1 MLGRT
6 DSRPRAL
13 LLLAALLVF
22 GVACV
27 ARLGYWQLARHDWL
41 VAQARDQVSVQTEI
55 PATRGTIF
63 DRSGTVTLATTI
75 SRDRLVAYPASL
87 VGETPAALTRRAEIS
102 ATLAGILGLR
112 SAAAAELRER
122 IDSGKAYVVLA
133 RGLTTEQSSDVRA
146 AIESGALGQVQLEA
160 EAVRVYPLEGG
171 APKTTIAAHLLG
183 FANREGEGQYGVEGQ
198 WQDALAGAPRV
209 VLAERDA
216 SGRPN
221 LERAATLEAG
231 SPGVDVTL
239 TIDASLQ
246 LAVEREVYA
255 AWVADRAK
263 SVSAVVMDPA
273 TGEILAEAT
282 YPSYDANDYGAV
294 AATTPER
301 FLDPVISAVY
311 EPGSVFKMVTAA
323 AVLEAGVVKRTSRV
337 LDQAKLRLDDGK
349 AFVTNADKG
358 SKGRLT
364 FEDAVAWSRNVVM
377 SKVALELGPTAQE
390 AAEVLHATWAK
401 LGFGD
406 RSGVDVAGEVPGI
419 VRDPARSSWRQIDVA
434 NGSFGQ
440 GVAVTILQLA
450 TAFSA
455 MVNGGILPTPHVVQA
470 VGEAPTVAGDRGRVL
485 TPALSAELVR
495 IMRRVPLAVPFYR
508 DRTVIP
514 GYVVGGKTGTAQIWD
529 GEKKRWKINVF
540 NYSFVGFVGRR
551 TPEVVVAVR
560 IEEGR
565 PTVQRI
571 GQIEMPVESFE
582 LFRRVATDAM
592 ETLDLA
598 PLPASTPA
606 PASPSSPAGT
616 AAP

>member
-6 DSRPRAL
+6 DSRPRTL
-13 LLLAALLVF
+13 LLLAILLVF
-22 GVACV
+22 GAACV
-27 ARLGYWQLARHDWL
+27 ARLGYWQLVRHDWL
-41 VAQARDQVSVQTEI
+41 LAQARDQVAVRTEI
-55 PATRGTIF
+55 PATRGTIY

-75 SRDRLVAYPASL
+75 RQDRLVAYPASL
-87 VGETPAALTRRAEIS
+87 AGETPAASTQRAEIA
-102 ATLAGILGLR
+102 ATLAGILGLGR
-112 SAAAAELRER
+112 DDAADLRQR

-133 RGLTTEQSSDVRA
+133 RGLTTDESSAVRA
-146 AIESGALGQVQLEA
+146 AIDEGVLAQVRLEP
-160 EAVRVYPLEGG
+160 EAVRVYPLDGG

-183 FANREGEGQYGVEGQ
+183 FTNREGAGQYGVEGR
-198 WQDALAGAPRV
+198 WQDALAGAPRIV
-209 VLAERDA
+209 VAERDA
-216 SGRPN
+216 TGRPN
-221 LERAATLEAG
+221 LERATTLEAG

-246 LAVEREVYA
+246 LGVEREVYA

-263 SVSAVVMDPA
+263 SVSALVLDPA

-294 AATTPER
+294 AAAGPER
-301 FLDPVISAVY
+301 FLDPVVAAVY

-323 AVLEAGVVKRTSRV
+323 AVLEAGVVKRTSGVR
-337 LDQAKLRLDDGK
+337 DQATLRLDGGK

-358 SKGRLT
+358 SKGSLT

-377 SKVALELGPTAQE
+377 SKVALKLGPTAQA
-390 AAEVLHATWAK
+390 AAEVLHGTWAK
-401 LGFGD
+401 LGFGAT
-406 RSGVDVAGEVPGI
+406 SGVDLAGEVPGI
-419 VRDPARSSWRQIDVA
+419 VRDPARTAWRQIDVA

-455 MVNGGILPTPHVVQA
+455 MVNGGILPTPHVVQRVGAEA
-470 VGEAPTVAGDRGRVL
+470 VVAGDRGRVL
-485 TPALSAELVR
+485 TTALSAELVK

-508 DRTVIP
+508 DRTLIP
-514 GYVVGGKTGTAQIWD
+514 GYLVGGKTGTAQIWD

-551 TPEVVVAVR
+551 SPEVVVAVR

-565 PTVQRI
+565 PTVQQI
-571 GQIEMPVESFE
+571 GMIEMPVESFE

-592 ETLDLA
+592 ATLDLA
-598 PLPASTPA
+598 PVPARPS
-606 PASPSSPAGT
+606 ASPTPT
-616 AAP
+616 AP

>member
-6 DSRPRAL
+6 DSRPRTL
-13 LLLAALLVF
+13 LLLAGILVF

-41 VAQARDQVSVQTEI
+41 VAQARDQVTVRTEI
-55 PATRGTIF
+55 PADRGTIY
-63 DRSGTVTLATTI
+63 DRSGTVALATTI
-75 SRDRLVAYPASL
+75 RRDRLVAYPVSL
-87 VGETPAALTRRAEIS
+87 AGDQPAAGTRRAEIA
-102 ATLAGILGLR
+102 ATLAGILGLGGDD
-112 SAAAAELRER
+112 AAELRRR

-133 RGLTTEQSSDVRA
+133 RGLTAGQSSAVRA
-146 AIESGALGQVQLEA
+146 GIDSGLLAQVRLEA
-160 EAVRVYPLEGG
+160 EAVRVYPLDGG
-171 APKTTIAAHLLG
+171 APKTTIAAHVLG
-183 FANREGEGQYGVEGQ
+183 FANREGAGQYGVEGR

-221 LERAATLEAG
+221 LEQAVTLEAG

-255 AWVADRAK
+255 AWVADHAK
-263 SVSAVVMDPA
+263 SVSALVLDPV

-282 YPSYDANDYGAV
+282 YPSYDANDYGSI
-294 AATTPER
+294 ATTSPER
-301 FLDPVISAVY
+301 FLDPVVSAVY
-311 EPGSVFKMVTAA
+311 EPGSVFKMATAA
-323 AVLEAGVVKRTSRV
+323 AVLEAGAVKRTTRV
-337 LDQAKLRLDDGK
+337 RDQAILRLDHGK

-358 SKGRLT
+358 SKGTLT

-377 SKVALELGPTAQE
+377 SKVALKLGTTAQA
-390 AAEVLHATWAK
+390 AAEVLHRTWAK
-401 LGFGD
+401 LGFGAL
-406 RSGVDVAGEVPGI
+406 SGVDVAGEVSGI
-419 VRDPARSSWRQIDVA
+419 VRDPARTTWRQIDVA

-440 GVAVTILQLA
+440 GVAVTLLQLA
-450 TAFSA
+450 TACSA
-455 MVNGGILPTPHVVQA
+455 MVNGGILPNPHVVQRVGAEA
-470 VGEAPTVAGDRGRVL
+470 VVAGDRGRVL
-485 TPALSAELVR
+485 TPALSADLVK
-495 IMRRVPLAVPFYR
+495 IMERVPQAVPFYR
-508 DRTVIP
+508 DRTLIP
-514 GYVVGGKTGTAQIWD
+514 GYLVGGKTGTAQIWD

-551 TPEVVVAVR
+551 SPEVVVAVR

-565 PTVQRI
+565 PSIQRV

-592 ETLDLA
+592 ATLDLA
-598 PLPASTPA
+598 PVSASA
-606 PASPSSPAGT
+606 PASPSP

>member
-13 LLLAALLVF
+13 LLLAVLLVF
-22 GVACV
+22 GAACV

-41 VAQARDQVSVQTEI
+41 VAQARDQVTVRTEV
-55 PATRGTIF
+55 AANRGTIY
-63 DRSGTVTLATTI
+63 DRSGTVTLATTVH
-75 SRDRLVAYPASL
+75 RDRLVAYPTSL
-87 VGETPAALTRRAEIS
+87 AGEKPEAPTHRAEIA
-102 ATLAGILGLR
+102 ATLAGILGLG
-112 SAAAAELRER
+112 SDDAAELRRR

-133 RGLTTEQSSDVRA
+133 RGLTVEQSSAVRA
-146 AIESGALGQVQLEA
+146 AIGTGLLTHVRLEA

-171 APKTTIAAHLLG
+171 APKTTIAAHVLG
-183 FANREGEGQYGVEGQ
+183 FANREGDGQYGVEGR
-198 WQDALAGAPRV
+198 WQDALAGAPRI

-221 LERAATLEAG
+221 LEQAVTLKAG
-231 SPGVDVTL
+231 SPGVDITL

-255 AWVADRAK
+255 AWVADHAK
-263 SVSAVVMDPA
+263 SVSVVVMDPA

-282 YPSYDANDYGAV
+282 YPSYDANLYGAT
-294 AATTPER
+294 AATSTER
-301 FLDPVISAVY
+301 FLDPVVSAVY

-323 AVLEAGVVKRTSRV
+323 AVLEAGVVKRRSGV
-337 LDQAKLRLDDGK
+337 QDQSILRLDGGK
-349 AFVTNADKG
+349 AIVTNADRG

-377 SKVALELGPTAQE
+377 SKVALKLGRTAP
-390 AAEVLHATWAK
+390 AAAKVLHATWAK
-401 LGFGD
+401 LGFGTL
-406 RSGVDVAGEVPGI
+406 SGVDVAGEVPGI
-419 VRDPARSSWRQIDVA
+419 VRDPARTTWRQIDVA
-434 NGSFGQ
+434 NGAFGQ
-440 GVAVTILQLA
+440 GVAVTLLQLA
-450 TAFSA
+450 TAYSA
-455 MVNGGILPTPHVVQA
+455 MVNGGILPNPHVVQR
-470 VGEAPTVAGDRGRVL
+470 VGAETFGVGDRGRVL
-485 TPALSAELVR
+485 TRALSAELVK

-508 DRTVIP
+508 DRTLIP
-514 GYVVGGKTGTAQIWD
+514 GYAVGGKTGTAQIWD
-529 GEKKRWKINVF
+529 GQKQRWKSVF

-551 TPEVVVAVR
+551 SPEVVVAVR

-565 PTVQRI
+565 PTVLRI

-592 ETLDLA
+592 ATLDLA
-598 PLPASTPA
+598 PVPA
-606 PASPSSPAGT
+606 PASPSP

>member
-6 DSRPRAL
+6 DSRPRTL
-13 LLLAALLVF
+13 LLLAILLVF
-22 GVACV
+22 GAACV
-27 ARLGYWQLARHDWL
+27 ARLGYWQLVRHDWL
-41 VAQARDQVSVQTEI
+41 LAQARDQVAVRTEI
-55 PATRGTIF
+55 PATRGTIY

-75 SRDRLVAYPASL
+75 RQDRLVAYPASL
-87 VGETPAALTRRAEIS
+87 AGEAPAASTQRAEIA
-102 ATLAGILGLR
+102 ATLAGILGLGR
-112 SAAAAELRER
+112 DAAADLRQR

-133 RGLTTEQSSDVRA
+133 RGLTTEESSAVRA
-146 AIESGALGQVQLEA
+146 AIDDGTLAQVRLEP
-160 EAVRVYPLEGG
+160 EAVRIYPLDGG

-183 FANREGEGQYGVEGQ
+183 FTNREGAGQYGVEGR
-198 WQDALAGAPRV
+198 WQDALAGAPKIV
-209 VLAERDA
+209 VAERDA
-216 SGRPN
+216 TGRPN
-221 LERAATLEAG
+221 LERATTLEAG

-246 LAVEREVYA
+246 LGVEREVYA

-263 SVSAVVMDPA
+263 SVSALVMDPA

-294 AATTPER
+294 AAASPER
-301 FLDPVISAVY
+301 FLDPVVAAVY

-323 AVLEAGVVKRTSRV
+323 AVLEAGVVKRSSRV
-337 LDQAKLRLDDGK
+337 RDQAILRLDGGK
-349 AFVTNADKG
+349 AFVQNADKG
-358 SKGRLT
+358 SKGSLT

-377 SKVALELGPTAQE
+377 SKVALKLAPTAQA
-390 AAEVLHATWAK
+390 AAELLYEMWAK
-401 LGFGD
+401 LGFGAT
-406 RSGVDVAGEVPGI
+406 SGVDLAGEVPGI
-419 VRDPARSSWRQIDVA
+419 VRDPARTSWRQIDVA

-455 MVNGGILPTPHVVQA
+455 MVNGGILPTPHVVQRVGAEA
-470 VGEAPTVAGDRGRVL
+470 VVTGDRGRVL
-485 TPALSAELVR
+485 TTALSAELVKV
-495 IMRRVPLAVPFYR
+495 MRRVPLAVPFYR
-508 DRTVIP
+508 DRTLIP

-551 TPEVVVAVR
+551 SPEVVVAVR

-565 PTVQRI
+565 PTVQQI
-571 GQIEMPVESFE
+571 GMIEMPVESFE

-592 ETLDLA
+592 ATLDLA
-598 PLPASTPA
+598 PVPARPT
-606 PASPSSPAGT
+606 ASPDPT
-616 AAP
+616 AP

>member
-6 DSRPRAL
+6 DSRSRMR
-13 LLLAALLVF
+13 LLLAVLLVF
-22 GVACV
+22 GAACV

-41 VAQARDQVSVQTEI
+41 VAQARDQVTVRTEI
-55 PATRGTIF
+55 AANRGTIY
-63 DRSGTVTLATTI
+63 DRSGTVALATTVR
-75 SRDRLVAYPASL
+75 RDRLVAYPVSL
-87 VGETPAALTRRAEIS
+87 VGETPAARTRRAEIA
-102 ATLAGILGLR
+102 ATLAGILGLGPD
-112 SAAAAELRER
+112 AAAALRER

-133 RGLTTEQSSDVRA
+133 RGLTTDQSRAVRE
-146 AIESGALGQVQLEA
+146 AIDRGGLDQVRLEP
-160 EAVRVYPLEGG
+160 EAVRVYPLDGG
-171 APKTTIAAHLLG
+171 APKTTIAAHVLG
-183 FANREGEGQYGVEGQ
+183 FANREGVGQYGVEGR
-198 WQDALAGAPRV
+198 WQEALAGAPRV
-209 VLAERDA
+209 VVAERDA
-216 SGRPN
+216 TGNPN
-221 LERAATLEAG
+221 LDRATTLEAG

-263 SVSAVVMDPA
+263 SVSAVVMDPD

-282 YPSYDANDYGAV
+282 YPSYDANAYGAT
-294 AATTPER
+294 ASSSPER
-301 FLDPVISAVY
+301 FLDPVVSAVY

-323 AVLEAGVVKRTSRV
+323 TVLEAGVVKRSSHVR
-337 LDQAKLRLDDGK
+337 DQAILRLDDGK

-358 SKGRLT
+358 SKGSLT

-377 SKVALELGPTAQE
+377 SKVALTLAPTAQE
-390 AAEVLHATWAK
+390 AAEVLYDMWTR
-401 LGFGD
+401 LGFGAL
-406 RSGVDVAGEVPGI
+406 SGVDLAGEVPGI
-419 VRDPARSSWRQIDVA
+419 VRDPARTSWRQIDVA

-440 GVAVTILQLA
+440 GVAVTLLQLA

-455 MVNGGILPTPHVVQA
+455 MANGGILPTPHVVQRVGAEA
-470 VGEAPTVAGDRGRVL
+470 VVTPGRGRVI
-485 TPALSAELVR
+485 TPALSGDLVKV
-495 IMRRVPLAVPFYR
+495 MKRVPIAVPFYR
-508 DRTVIP
+508 DRTLIP

-529 GEKKRWKINVF
+529 GAKKRWKINVF

-551 TPEVVVAVR
+551 SPEVVVAVR

-592 ETLDLA
+592 ATLDLA
-598 PLPASTPA
+598 PVPARP
-606 PASPSSPAGT
+606 SPSPSPA
-616 AAP
+616 AP

>member
-13 LLLAALLVF
+13 LLLAVLLVF
-22 GVACV
+22 GAACV

-41 VAQARDQVSVQTEI
+41 VAQARDQVTVRTEV
-55 PATRGTIF
+55 AANRGTIY
-63 DRSGTVTLATTI
+63 DRSGTVTLATTVH
-75 SRDRLVAYPASL
+75 RDRLVAYPTSL
-87 VGETPAALTRRAEIS
+87 AGEKPEAPTHRAEIA
-102 ATLAGILGLR
+102 ATLAGILGLGGD
-112 SAAAAELRER
+112 AAAELRQR

-133 RGLTTEQSSDVRA
+133 RGLTTDESSAVRA
-146 AIESGALGQVQLEA
+146 AIDEGVLAQVRLEP
-160 EAVRVYPLEGG
+160 EAVRVYPLDGG

-183 FANREGEGQYGVEGQ
+183 FTNREGAGQYGVEGR
-198 WQDALAGAPRV
+198 WQDALAGAPKIV
-209 VLAERDA
+209 VAERDA
-216 SGRPN
+216 TGRPN
-221 LERAATLEAG
+221 LERATTLEAG

-246 LAVEREVYA
+246 LGVEREVYA

-263 SVSAVVMDPA
+263 SVSALVMDPA
-273 TGEILAEAT
+273 TGEILAAAT

-294 AATTPER
+294 AAAGPER
-301 FLDPVISAVY
+301 FLDPVVAAVY

-323 AVLEAGVVKRTSRV
+323 AVLEAGVVKRTSGVR
-337 LDQAKLRLDDGK
+337 DQAILRLDGGK
-349 AFVTNADKG
+349 AFVQNADRG
-358 SKGRLT
+358 SKGSLT

-377 SKVALELGPTAQE
+377 SKVALKLAPTAQA
-390 AAEVLHATWAK
+390 AAEVLYEMWAK
-401 LGFGD
+401 LGFGAT
-406 RSGVDVAGEVPGI
+406 SGVDLAGEVPGI
-419 VRDPARSSWRQIDVA
+419 VRDPARTAWRQIDVA

-455 MVNGGILPTPHVVQA
+455 MVNGGILPTPHVVQRVGAEA
-470 VGEAPTVAGDRGRVL
+470 VVTGDRGRVL
-485 TPALSAELVR
+485 TTALSAELVK

-508 DRTVIP
+508 DRTLIP

-529 GEKKRWKINVF
+529 GEKKRWKVNVF

-551 TPEVVVAVR
+551 SPEVVVAVR

-565 PTVQRI
+565 PTVLQV
-571 GQIEMPVESFE
+571 GMIEMPVESFE

-592 ETLDLA
+592 ATLDLA
-598 PLPASTPA
+598 PVPARPT
-606 PASPSSPAGT
+606 ASPDPT
-616 AAP
+616 AP

>member
-6 DSRPRAL
+6 DSRPRTL
-13 LLLAALLVF
+13 LLLAILLVF
-22 GVACV
+22 GAACV
-27 ARLGYWQLARHDWL
+27 ARLGYWQLGRHEWL
-41 VAQARDQVSVQTEI
+41 VAQARDQVAVRTEI
-55 PATRGTIF
+55 AANRGTIY
-63 DRSGTVTLATTI
+63 DRSGTVILATTI
-75 SRDRLVAYPASL
+75 RRDRLVAYPASL
-87 VGETPAALTRRAEIS
+87 AGDTPAARTRRAEVT
-102 ATLAGILGLR
+102 ATVAGILGLDGDD
-112 SAAAAELRER
+112 AAELRRR
-122 IDSGKAYVVLA
+122 IDAGKAYVVLA
-133 RGLTTEQSSDVRA
+133 RDLTTDQSSAVRA
-146 AIESGALGQVQLEA
+146 AVERGALPQVRLEP
-160 EAVRVYPLEGG
+160 EALRDYPLEGG

-183 FANREGEGQYGVEGQ
+183 FVNREGDGQYGVEGR
-198 WQDALAGAPRV
+198 WQDALAGSPRIV
-209 VLAERDA
+209 VAERDA
-216 SGRPN
+216 SGHPN
-221 LERAATLEAG
+221 LEQAATLEAG
-231 SPGVDVTL
+231 SPGVDLTL

-263 SVSAVVMDPA
+263 SVSAVVLDPA
-273 TGEILAEAT
+273 TGEILAQAT
-282 YPSYDANDYGAV
+282 YPSYDANAYGAV
-294 AATTPER
+294 AATSPER
-301 FLDPVISAVY
+301 FLDPVVASVY

-323 AVLEAGVVKRTSRV
+323 AVLEAGVVKRTSGV
-337 LDQAKLRLDDGK
+337 LDQSILRLDGGK

-377 SKVALELGPTAQE
+377 SKVSLKLGTTAQA
-390 AAEVLHATWAK
+390 AAELLHRTWAK
-401 LGFGD
+401 LGFGTL
-406 RSGVDVAGEVPGI
+406 SGVDLAGEVPGI
-419 VRDPARSSWRQIDVA
+419 VRDPARTSWRQIDVA

-440 GVAVTILQLA
+440 GVAVTLLQLA

-455 MVNGGILPTPHVVQA
+455 MVNGGILPTPHVVQRIGAEA
-470 VGEAPTVAGDRGRVL
+470 VVAGDRGRVL
-485 TPALSAELVR
+485 TPALSAELVK

-508 DRTVIP
+508 DRTLIP

-551 TPEVVVAVR
+551 SPDVVVAVR

-592 ETLDLA
+592 ATLDLA
-598 PLPASTPA
+598 PVPVSA
-606 PASPSSPAGT
+606 PASPSPA
-616 AAP
+616 P

>member
-6 DSRPRAL
+6 DSRPRTL
-13 LLLAALLVF
+13 LLLAILLVF
-22 GVACV
+22 GAACV
-27 ARLGYWQLARHDWL
+27 ARLGYWQLVRHDWL
-41 VAQARDQVSVQTEI
+41 LAQARDQVAVRTEI
-55 PATRGTIF
+55 PATRGTIY

-75 SRDRLVAYPASL
+75 RQDRLVAYPASL
-87 VGETPAALTRRAEIS
+87 AGETPAASTQRAEIA
-102 ATLAGILGLR
+102 ATLAGILGLGR
-112 SAAAAELRER
+112 DDAADLRQR

-133 RGLTTEQSSDVRA
+133 RGLTTDESSAVRA
-146 AIESGALGQVQLEA
+146 AIDEGVLAQVRLEP
-160 EAVRVYPLEGG
+160 EAVRVYPLDGG

-183 FANREGEGQYGVEGQ
+183 FTNRDGAGQYGVEGR
-198 WQDALAGAPRV
+198 WQDALAGAPRIV
-209 VLAERDA
+209 VAERDA
-216 SGRPN
+216 TGRPN
-221 LERAATLEAG
+221 LERATTLEAG

-246 LAVEREVYA
+246 LGVEREVYA

-263 SVSAVVMDPA
+263 SVSALVLDPA

-282 YPSYDANDYGAV
+282 YPSYDANDYGAI
-294 AATTPER
+294 AAASPER
-301 FLDPVISAVY
+301 FLDPVVAAVY

-323 AVLEAGVVKRTSRV
+323 AVLEAGVVKRTSGVR
-337 LDQAKLRLDDGK
+337 DQATLRLDGGK

-358 SKGRLT
+358 SKGSLT

-377 SKVALELGPTAQE
+377 SKVALKLAPTAQA
-390 AAEVLHATWAK
+390 AAEVLYEMWAK
-401 LGFGD
+401 LGFGAT
-406 RSGVDVAGEVPGI
+406 SGVDLAGEVPGI
-419 VRDPARSSWRQIDVA
+419 VRDPARTAWRQIDVA

-455 MVNGGILPTPHVVQA
+455 MVNGGILPTPHVVQRVGAEA
-470 VGEAPTVAGDRGRVL
+470 VVAGDRGRVL
-485 TPALSAELVR
+485 TTALSAELVK

-508 DRTVIP
+508 DRTLIP

-529 GEKKRWKINVF
+529 GEKKRWKVNVF

-551 TPEVVVAVR
+551 SPEVVVAVR

-565 PTVQRI
+565 PTVLQV
-571 GQIEMPVESFE
+571 GMIEMPVESFE

-592 ETLDLA
+592 ATLDLA
-598 PLPASTPA
+598 PVPARPS
-606 PASPSSPAGT
+606 ASPGAT
-616 AAP
+616 AP

>member
-6 DSRPRAL
+6 DSRPRTR
-13 LLLAALLVF
+13 LLLAILLVF
-22 GVACV
+22 GAACV

-41 VAQARDQVSVQTEI
+41 VAQARDQVTVQAEI
-55 PATRGTIF
+55 AANRGTIY

-75 SRDRLVAYPASL
+75 RRDRLVAYPTSL
-87 VGETPAALTRRAEIS
+87 AGERPATRTHRAEIA
-102 ATLAGILGLR
+102 ATLAGILGLGGDD
-112 SAAAAELRER
+112 AAELRRR

-133 RGLTTEQSSDVRA
+133 RGLTTGQSSAVRA
-146 AIESGALGQVQLEA
+146 AIDTGQLTQVRLEA

-171 APKTTIAAHLLG
+171 APKTTIAAHVLG
-183 FANREGEGQYGVEGQ
+183 FANREGDGQYGVEGR
-198 WQDALAGAPRV
+198 WQDALAGAPRI

-216 SGRPN
+216 SGHPN
-221 LERAATLEAG
+221 LEQAMTLEAG
-231 SPGVDVTL
+231 SPGVDLTL

-263 SVSAVVMDPA
+263 SVSALVLDPA
-273 TGEILAEAT
+273 TGEILAQAT
-282 YPSYDANDYGAV
+282 YPSYDANDYGAT
-294 AATTPER
+294 AATSPGR
-301 FLDPVISAVY
+301 FLDPVVSAVY

-323 AVLEAGVVKRTSRV
+323 AVLEAGVVKRTSNV
-337 LDQAKLRLDDGK
+337 QDQAILRLDGGK
-349 AFVTNADKG
+349 AFVTNADRG

-377 SKVALELGPTAQE
+377 SKVSLKLGTTAQA
-390 AAEVLHATWAK
+390 AAEVLHRTWAK
-401 LGFGD
+401 LGFGTL
-406 RSGVDVAGEVPGI
+406 SGVDVAGEVPGI
-419 VRDPARSSWRQIDVA
+419 VRDPARTTWREIDVA
-434 NGSFGQ
+434 NGAFGQ
-440 GVAVTILQLA
+440 GVAVTLLQLA
-450 TAFSA
+450 TAYSA
-455 MVNGGILPTPHVVQA
+455 MVNGGILPTPHVVQR
-470 VGEAPTVAGDRGRVL
+470 VGGEAVVADDRGRVL
-485 TPALSAELVR
+485 TLALSADLVK

-508 DRTVIP
+508 DRTLIP

-529 GEKKRWKINVF
+529 GEKKRWKINEF
-540 NYSFVGFVGRR
+540 NYSFVGFVGRWS
-551 TPEVVVAVR
+551 PEVVVAVR

-592 ETLDLA
+592 ATLDLA
-598 PLPASTPA
+598 PAPASA
-606 PASPSSPAGT
+606 PASPSP

>member
-6 DSRPRAL
+6 DSRARAR
-13 LLLAALLVF
+13 LLLAVLLVF

-41 VAQARDQVSVQTEI
+41 VAQARDQVTVRTEI
-55 PATRGTIF
+55 AANRGTIY
-63 DRSGTVTLATTI
+63 DRTGTVTLATTI
-75 SRDRLVAYPASL
+75 RRDRLVAYPTSL
-87 VGETPAALTRRAEIS
+87 AGETPEARTHRAEIA
-102 ATLAGILGLR
+102 ATLAGILGLGGDD
-112 SAAAAELRER
+112 AAELRTR

-133 RGLTTEQSSDVRA
+133 RGLTTGQSNAVRA
-146 AIESGALGQVQLEA
+146 ALDTGLLTQVRLEA

-171 APKTTIAAHLLG
+171 APRTTIAAHLLG
-183 FANREGEGQYGVEGQ
+183 FANREGDGQYGVEGR
-198 WQDALAGAPRV
+198 WQDALAGAPRI

-216 SGRPN
+216 AGHPN
-221 LERAATLEAG
+221 LEQAVTLEAG
-231 SPGVDVTL
+231 SPGVDITL

-263 SVSAVVMDPA
+263 SVSAVVLDPA
-273 TGEILAEAT
+273 TGEILAQAT
-282 YPSYDANDYGAV
+282 YPSYDANDY
-294 AATTPER
+294 AAIAAKSPER
-301 FLDPVISAVY
+301 FLDPVVAAVY

-323 AVLEAGVVKRTSRV
+323 AVLEAGVVKRTSGV
-337 LDQAKLRLDDGK
+337 QDQAILRLDGGK

-377 SKVALELGPTAQE
+377 SKVALKLGPTAQA
-390 AAEVLHATWAK
+390 AAEVLHGTWAK
-401 LGFGD
+401 LGFGTL
-406 RSGVDVAGEVPGI
+406 SGVDVAGEVPGMT
-419 VRDPARSSWRQIDVA
+419 RDPARTTWRQIDVA
-434 NGSFGQ
+434 NGAFGQ

-450 TAFSA
+450 TAYSA
-455 MVNGGILPTPHVVQA
+455 MANGGILPIPHVVARVGAEA
-470 VGEAPTVAGDRGRVL
+470 VVTGDRGRVL
-485 TPALSAELVR
+485 TPALSADLVK

-508 DRTVIP
+508 DRTLIP

-551 TPEVVVAVR
+551 SPEVVVAVR

-592 ETLDLA
+592 ATLDLA
-598 PLPASTPA
+598 PVPASA
-606 PASPSSPAGT
+606 SASPSP

>member
-13 LLLAALLVF
+13 LLLALLLVF

-41 VAQARDQVSVQTEI
+41 VAQAREQVTVRTEI
-55 PATRGTIF
+55 TADRGTIY
-63 DRSGTVTLATTI
+63 DRSGTVALATTVR
-75 SRDRLVAYPASL
+75 RDRLVAYPVSL
-87 VGETPAALTRRAEIS
+87 VGETPAARTRRAEIA
-102 ATLAGILGLR
+102 ATLAGIMGLGADDAALLR
-112 SAAAAELRER
+112 QR
-122 IDSGKAYVVLA
+122 IDSGKAYVILA
-133 RGLTTEQSSDVRA
+133 RGLTIAQSSAVRA
-146 AIESGALGQVQLEA
+146 DIDTGLLTQVRLEA

-171 APKTTIAAHLLG
+171 APKTTIAAQVLG
-183 FANREGEGQYGVEGQ
+183 FTNREGAGQYGIEGR
-198 WQDALAGAPRV
+198 WQDALAGAPRI

-221 LERAATLEAG
+221 LEGAVTLEAG
-231 SPGVDVTL
+231 NAGADVTL

-282 YPSYDANDYGAV
+282 YPSYDANDYGSV
-294 AATTPER
+294 AATSPGR

-337 LDQAKLRLDDGK
+337 QDQSILRLDGGK
-349 AFVTNADKG
+349 AFVTNADRG
-358 SKGRLT
+358 SKGFLT
-364 FEDAVAWSRNVVM
+364 FQDAVAWSRNIVM
-377 SKVALELGPTAQE
+377 SKVALRLGRTAQA
-390 AAEVLHATWAK
+390 AAEVLHRTWAK
-401 LGFGD
+401 LGFGTL
-406 RSGVDVAGEVPGI
+406 SGVDLAGEVPGI
-419 VRDPARSSWRQIDVA
+419 VRDPARTSWRQIDVA

-450 TAFSA
+450 TAYSA
-455 MVNGGILPTPHVVQA
+455 MVNGGILPTPHVVQR
-470 VGEAPTVAGDRGRVL
+470 VGSESVVVGDRGRVL
-485 TPALSAELVR
+485 TPALSAELVK
-495 IMRRVPLAVPFYR
+495 IMRRVPIAVSFYR
-508 DRTVIP
+508 DRTLIP
-514 GYVVGGKTGTAQIWD
+514 GYDVGGKTGTAQIWD
-529 GEKKRWKINVF
+529 GEKKRWKVNIF

-551 TPEVVVAVR
+551 SPEVVVAVR

-565 PTVQRI
+565 PTIQRI

-582 LFRRVATDAM
+582 LFRRIATDAM
-592 ETLDLA
+592 ATLDLA
-598 PLPASTPA
+598 PLPR
-606 PASPSSPAGT
+606 SSPAQPSP

>member
-6 DSRPRAL
+6 DSRSRTR
-13 LLLAALLVF
+13 LLLAVLLVF
-22 GVACV
+22 GAACV

-41 VAQARDQVSVQTEI
+41 VAQARDQVTVRTEI
-55 PATRGTIF
+55 AANRGTIY

-75 SRDRLVAYPASL
+75 RRDRLVAYPASL
-87 VGETPAALTRRAEIS
+87 AGETPAARTHRAEIA
-102 ATLAGILGLR
+102 ATLAGILGLGGD
-112 SAAAAELRER
+112 AAAELRRR

-133 RGLTTEQSSDVRA
+133 RGLTTGQSSAVRA
-146 AIESGALGQVQLEA
+146 AIDTGLLTQVRLEA

-171 APKTTIAAHLLG
+171 APKTTIAAHVLG
-183 FANREGEGQYGVEGQ
+183 FANREGDGQYGVEGR
-198 WQDALAGAPRV
+198 WQDALAGAPRI

-216 SGRPN
+216 SGHPN
-221 LERAATLEAG
+221 LEGAVTLEAG

-263 SVSAVVMDPA
+263 SVSAVVLDPA
-273 TGEILAEAT
+273 TGEILAQAT
-282 YPSYDANDYGAV
+282 YPSYDANRFGSI
-294 AATTPER
+294 AATSPER
-301 FLDPVISAVY
+301 FLDPVVSAVY

-323 AVLEAGVVKRTSRV
+323 AVLEAGVVRRGSRV
-337 LDQAKLRLDDGK
+337 QDQAILRLDGGK
-349 AFVTNADKG
+349 AFVTNADKE

-377 SKVALELGPTAQE
+377 SKVALKLGTTAQA

-401 LGFGD
+401 LGFGAL
-406 RSGVDVAGEVPGI
+406 SGVDVAGEVPGI
-419 VRDPARSSWRQIDVA
+419 VRDPARTTWRQIDVA
-434 NGSFGQ
+434 NGAFGQ
-440 GVAVTILQLA
+440 GVAVTLLQLA
-450 TAFSA
+450 TAYSA
-455 MVNGGILPTPHVVQA
+455 MVNGGILPTPHVVQR
-470 VGEAPTVAGDRGRVL
+470 VGAETVVAGDRGRVL
-485 TPALSAELVR
+485 TPALSAELVK

-508 DRTVIP
+508 DRTLIP
-514 GYVVGGKTGTAQIWD
+514 GYVVGGKTGTAEIWD
-529 GEKKRWKINVF
+529 GEKKRWKVNVF

-551 TPEVVVAVR
+551 SPEVVVAVR
-560 IEEGR
+560 VEEGR
-565 PTVQRI
+565 PTVQRV

-592 ETLDLA
+592 ATLDLA
-598 PLPASTPA
+598 PVPASA
-606 PASPSSPAGT
+606 PPSPSP

>member
-6 DSRPRAL
+6 DSRPRTL
-13 LLLAALLVF
+13 LLLAVLLLF
-22 GVACV
+22 AAACV

-41 VAQARDQVSVQTEI
+41 VAQARDQVTVRTEI
-55 PATRGTIF
+55 AATRGTIY

-75 SRDRLVAYPASL
+75 RRDRLVAFPASL
-87 VGETPAALTRRAEIS
+87 AGETPAARTQRAEIA
-102 ATLAGILGLR
+102 ATLAGILDLR
-112 SAAAAELRER
+112 RDAAAELRRR

-133 RGLTTEQSSDVRA
+133 RRLTTDQSSAVRA
-146 AIESGALGQVQLEA
+146 AIDRGALAQVRLEA
-160 EAVRVYPLEGG
+160 EAVRVYPLDGG
-171 APKTTIAAHLLG
+171 APKTTIAAHVLG
-183 FANREGEGQYGVEGQ
+183 FANGEGDGQYGVEAR
-198 WQDALAGAPRV
+198 WQDALAGAPRI

-216 SGRPN
+216 SGQPN
-221 LERAATLEAG
+221 LERAATLQAG
-231 SPGVDVTL
+231 SPGVDLTL

-263 SVSAVVMDPA
+263 SVSAVILDPT

-282 YPSYDANDYGAV
+282 YPSYDANDYGTV
-294 AATTPER
+294 AATNPGR
-301 FLDPVISAVY
+301 FLDPVVAAVY

-323 AVLEAGVVKRTSRV
+323 AALGAGVVKRTSGV
-337 LDQAKLRLDDGK
+337 QDQATLRLDGGK

-358 SKGRLT
+358 SKGSLT
-364 FEDAVAWSRNVVM
+364 FQDAVAWSRNVVM
-377 SKVALELGPTAQE
+377 SKVALKLGPTAQ
-390 AAEVLHATWAK
+390 AAARVLYATWAR
-401 LGFGD
+401 LGFGAAT
-406 RSGVDVAGEVPGI
+406 GVDLAGEVPGI
-419 VRDPARSSWRQIDVA
+419 VRDPARTTWRQIDVA

-440 GVAVTILQLA
+440 GVAVTLLQLA

-455 MVNGGILPTPHVVQA
+455 MVNGGILPTPHVVQR
-470 VGEAPTVAGDRGRVL
+470 VGGEAVAVGDRGRVL
-485 TPALSAELVR
+485 TPELAADLVK
-495 IMRRVPLAVPFYR
+495 IMRRVPVAVPFYR
-508 DRTVIP
+508 DRTLIP

-529 GEKKRWKINVF
+529 GEKQRWKVNVF

-551 TPEVVVAVR
+551 SAEVVVAVR

-592 ETLDLA
+592 ATLDLA
-598 PLPASTPA
+598 PVPTRPAV
-606 PASPSSPAGT
+606 SPSPAV
-616 AAP
+616 P